1 MGLVRQVRSGE
12 LSPIANESA
21 AAAVVARESAEVSEA
36 EMAVTPAPAPG
47 DGVLAEIDEV
57 AAGPEAELHDDL
69 QRIEGIGPKVA
80 TILNEDG
87 IVTFVDLASAGE
99 DRLRRLLEEAG
110 IRSAYI
116 GTWPEQ
122 ARLAAAGQWTE
133 LESYNS
139 NLKASRK
146 R

>member
-1 MGLVRQVRSGE
+1 MSLVRQVRSGE
-12 LSPIANESA
+12 LPPVANESA
-21 AAAVVARESAEVSEA
+21 VAAVVARESAEVSVA
-36 EMAVTPAPAPG
+36 AMVVTPDSEWD
-47 DGVLAEIDEV
+47 DGLVAEIDEEV
-57 AAGPEAELHDDL
+57 PAPEPEPKDDL
-69 QRIEGIGPKVA
+69 QRIGGIGPKVA
-80 TILNEDG
+80 MILKEDG
-87 IVTFVDLASAGE
+87 IITFADLAAAGE

-133 LESYNS
+133 LEAYNS

-146 R
+146 